1 MFEAMRVC
9 PPRGMKAT
17 VRDDQAAS
25 GPFYGNLRSGGAAFT
40 GEAVV
45 RDGNLVT
52 ANGPKAAEKFG
63 RMLVES
69 LG

>member
-1 MFEAMRVC
+1 MN
-9 PPRGMKAT
+9 AT

-25 GPFYGNLRSGGAAFT
+25 GPFYCNLRAGGATFN
-40 GEAVV
+40 GEEVV

-52 ANGPKAAEKFG
+52 ANGPNALEKFG